1 MSLMEIKIPDIGDFK
16 SVDVTEILVKPGD
29 RVEKESSLIT
39 VESDKSSMEI
49 PSPVAG
55 VVQGLRVRIGD
66 KVSEGTVIVVVL
78 VRGSFKVLPF
88 KDSESAFKAMPLAS
102 V

>member
-49 PSPVAG
+49 PS
-55 VVQGLRVRIGD
+55 QIGRAH
-66 KVSEGTVIVVVL
+66 V
-78 VRGSFKVLPF
+78 
-88 KDSESAFKAMPLAS
+88 
-102 V
+102 

>member
-66 KVSEGTVIVVVL
+66 KVSEGSVIVVMEASDAVATPPAPA
-78 VRGSFKVLPF
+78 GSGG
-88 KDSESAFKAMPLAS
+88 
-102 V
+102 